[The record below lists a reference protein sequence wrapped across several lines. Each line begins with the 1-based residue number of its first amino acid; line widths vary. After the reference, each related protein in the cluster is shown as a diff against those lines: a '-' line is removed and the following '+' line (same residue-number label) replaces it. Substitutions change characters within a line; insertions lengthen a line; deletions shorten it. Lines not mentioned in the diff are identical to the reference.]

1 MPVTRRRTLFILL
14 ALSLAAVLFAAA
26 VVPAL
31 AQDGGDCADCPVSF
45 GVHSTLDP
53 HSPGMV
59 EINKLYNFLS
69 WTAGIIFVVV
79 EGALL
84 VTVFRFRNRPASE
97 ARQIHGNTKLEIA
110 WTALPALILA
120 ILLGFTLRTMA
131 AVRAPVTGQSV
142 KVVVIGHQ
150 WWWEFQYPEL
160 GIITANEIVVPVG
173 VPVEVEL
180 RSNDVQHGF
189 WAPQLFGKMDAIPG
203 HTNRMHFTVNDAG
216 RYGAQCTQFCGEQ
229 HAQMRFEIVAVSA
242 AEFQTW
248 AAGQQQPA
256 VKPTDDS
263 AQRGQEA
270 FLTGACVACHTIDG
284 TTAAGKTG
292 PNLTHLASRNFI
304 AGGALSR
311 TDENLKSWIHDAP
324 AVKPGVVMPSFKDVY
339 DDQTLGDMV
348 AYLDTLK

>member
-1 MPVTRRRTLFILL
+1 MTRRNTLFILV
-14 ALSLAAVLFAAA
+14 ALSLAAVLVAAA
-26 VVPAL
+26 LPAL

-53 HSPGMV
+53 RSPEMA
-59 EINKLYNFLS
+59 EINKLYNFIF
-69 WTAGIIFVVV
+69 WMATAIFAVV

-84 VTVFRFRNRPASE
+84 VTVWRYRNRPAKD
-97 ARQIHGNTKLEIA
+97 AHQIHGNTKLEIA
-110 WTALPALILA
+110 WTALPAVILA
-120 ILLGFTLRTMA
+120 VLLGYTLRTMA
-131 AVRAPVTGQSV
+131 AVRAPVSGDSV

-160 GIITANEIVVPVG
+160 GIITANELIVPVG

-180 RSNDVQHGF
+180 HSKDVQHGF

-229 HAQMRFEIVAVSA
+229 HAQMRFEVVGVSA

-256 VKPTDDS
+256 ATPTDE
-263 AQRGQEA
+263 AAVRGQEA
-270 FLTGACVACHTIDG
+270 MLSGACVACHTIDG

-292 PNLTHLASRNFI
+292 PNLTHLASRSFI
-304 AGGALSR
+304 AGGVLSR
-311 TDENLKSWIHDAP
+311 TDENTKNWIHDAP
-324 AVKPGVVMPSFKDVY
+324 SVKPGIVMPSFKDTY

-348 AYLDTLK
+348 AYLNTLK